1 VSRRRLLVYSSV
13 PLFGAAL
20 LLLLLG
26 REEPASHAA
35 PHAAA
40 PAVSR
45 PKVGAPSLRS
55 ATPPASAAVPSA
67 PRPLVIV
74 AGGDVNL
81 GRECGQSILADPK
94 YDPFRQVAPLLRD
107 ADLAFVNLES
117 QLSEQKGETQ
127 SPYNRLIFT
136 GPPGGGA
143 TLAQAGI
150 DVASTANNH
159 AWDYRRRALLETLDN
174 LAGAGVKSVGT
185 GRTLEQAYA
194 PAILEVRGKR
204 IAVFAVTQVWNDPP
218 FEQHEG
224 RNHVAWARPKRLLPA
239 LERARREAD
248 VVLVSY
254 HGGAEYQDAPAPPAR
269 NFFKAIMKGG
279 LVDAVLGHHPHVPQ
293 GVGWSDGK
301 PIFYSLGN
309 FVFAGHDWAPRTKLG
324 FLARLEIDAGG
335 TLSAWAC
342 PVAIDGHVPAPI
354 APNDPKSK
362 DARAHLIGIST
373 ATGGSEVG
381 EPDASGCFPLRPPAR

>member
-1 VSRRRLLVYSSV
+1 MSRRRLLLYCSV
-13 PLFGAAL
+13 PLLGVVAL
-20 LLLLLG
+20 SLFLG
-26 REEPASHAA
+26 RVEPASHAA
-35 PHAAA
+35 PHAVSQPNIA
-40 PAVSR
+40 PTPGRLAK
-45 PKVGAPSLRS
+45 PAPS
-55 ATPPASAAVPSA
+55 AVTPSA

-81 GRECGQSILADPK
+81 GRECGQAILADPK
-94 YDPFRQVAPLLRD
+94 YDPFHKVAPLLRD

-174 LAGAGVKSVGT
+174 LARAGVKSVGT

-194 PAILEVRGKR
+194 PAIHEVRGKR

-224 RNHVAWARPKRLLPA
+224 KNHVAWARPNRLVAA
-239 LERARREAD
+239 LERVRREAD

-254 HGGAEYQDAPAPPAR
+254 HGGAEYQDAPSPPAR
-269 NFFKAIMKGG
+269 NFFKAIMKRG

-293 GVGWSDGK
+293 GVGWIGGK

-324 FLARLEIDAGG
+324 LVARLEFDPGG
-335 TLSAWAC
+335 ALSVSAC
-342 PVAIDGHVPAPI
+342 PVTIEGHVPAPI
-354 APNDPKSK
+354 APTDPKSK
-362 DARAHLIGIST
+362 DARTHLVGIST
-373 ATGGSEVG
+373 ATGGTEVG
-381 EPDASGCFPLRPPAR
+381 EPDAQGCFALRPPAVTR